1 LWKTLARR
9 IFSPDFAGRPAVCT
23 ILVRPRRP
31 IDQHII
37 SKAGVRFTVPV
48 VQPAGLPPAVRS
60 ARVVAVI
67 PSRYQS
73 TRLPGKPL
81 ALIAGRPMVEHVYR
95 RAVEAARIDAV
106 VVATDDA
113 RVADA
118 VAAFGGTAV
127 MTRADHATG
136 TDRLAE
142 VARALDSEIILNV
155 QGDEPL
161 MTAGAIDAVAGL
173 LLSRPNDQMATLRKR
188 TEDAA
193 DMDNP
198 SVVKLV
204 VDAQGYALYF
214 TRSRIPFVR
223 PGHPTPLF
231 WKHLGLYAYR
241 RPFLATLAGLS
252 PTPLE
257 QAEGLEQLRALEH
270 GYRISTA
277 ETSADT
283 IGVDT
288 PEDLERVRQIV
299 AAGTA
304 S

>member
-1 LWKTLARR
+1 
-9 IFSPDFAGRPAVCT
+9 
-23 ILVRPRRP
+23 
-31 IDQHII
+31 
-37 SKAGVRFTVPV
+37 
-48 VQPAGLPPAVRS
+48 
-60 ARVVAVI
+60 
-67 PSRYQS
+67 
-73 TRLPGKPL
+73 
-81 ALIAGRPMVEHVYR
+81 MVEHVYR
-95 RAVEAARIDAV
+95 RAAAAARIDAV

-127 MTRADHATG
+127 MTSAAHATG

-142 VARALDSEIILNV
+142 VAQALEGEIVLNV

-161 MTAGAIDAVAGL
+161 MTADAITEVAGL
-173 LLSRPNDQMATLRKR
+173 LLSRPGDQMATLRKR
-188 TEDAA
+188 TEDDA
-193 DMDNP
+193 DMDAP

-223 PGHPTPLF
+223 PGHPRPVF
-231 WKHLGLYAYR
+231 WRHLGLYAYR
-241 RPFLATLAGLS
+241 RPFLATLAGLP

-288 PEDLERVRQIV
+288 PEDLERVRQLV
-299 AAGTA
+299 AAGAA